1 MVSFA
6 VQKLSSLIRSHFFIS
21 VFISITIG
29 GGSKKIL
36 LQFMSEIVLPMFP
49 PKSFIV
55 SKLRFRVLI
64 HFEFILCIV
73 LGCILHVFLHIA
85 VQFFQHHLLKRLFVL
100 FKEFYNLHLDIL
112 SILKWFFESIFYQ
125 WLGKDWCGQVT
136 YPPET
141 LGGNISK
148 GAEKWG
154 TQSMVVSWP
163 EIKKQSTF

>member
-1 MVSFA
+1 MSCLYTLEINPLSVANFANIFCHSEHGLFISFMVSFA

-112 SILKWFFESIFYQ
+112 SILK
-125 WLGKDWCGQVT
+125 
-136 YPPET
+136 
-141 LGGNISK
+141 
-148 GAEKWG
+148 
-154 TQSMVVSWP
+154 
-163 EIKKQSTF
+163 